1 MNRIPEI
8 EFRPGSLL
16 SIPGLECMKISDLH
30 SRVHPPLDH
39 NPFEPHRLDF
49 YAILVVREGL
59 ATHHLDFSTYTIHP
73 GECLLIS
80 RGQVHS
86 FGNPDEYDGYLLI
99 FTEAFLGKHIAPA
112 SLPDIQELYDHFVGV
127 NHCVIPKEDDSFLA
141 LLKELTS
148 ARSTPNAGIAGALM
162 TIFLLRLSAS
172 GQQHETHDKQR
183 ELFPEFLRFRQL
195 LHLNFQK
202 TRDARFYAEALNISY
217 KQLNQLCKQVVHQT
231 AKAFI
236 DKYVILEAQRQLVST
251 RNSIKEIGFA
261 LGFEEP
267 TNFVK
272 YFRKHQ
278 ALTPGEFRDQHR

>member
-8 EFRPGSLL
+8 EFRPGARL
-16 SIPGLECMKISDLH
+16 SFPGLECIHVSDLH

-49 YAILVVREGL
+49 YAILVVREGI
-59 ATHHLDFSTYTIHP
+59 ATHHLDFHAYIIHP

-99 FTEAFLGKHIAPA
+99 FTEAFLGKHVAPA
-112 SLPDIQELYDHFVGV
+112 SLPEIQELYDHFVGV
-127 NHCVIPKEDDSFLA
+127 NHCTIPKDDDSFHS
-141 LLKELTS
+141 LLMELTA
-148 ARSTPNAGIAGALM
+148 ARSTPKAGIAGALM
-162 TIFLLRLSAS
+162 TIFLLRLSES
-172 GQQHETHDKQR
+172 CQRNGRTGKQG

-195 LHLNFQK
+195 LHLNFQE

-231 AKAFI
+231 AKTFI
-236 DKYVILEAQRQLVST
+236 DKYVMLEAQRQLVAT